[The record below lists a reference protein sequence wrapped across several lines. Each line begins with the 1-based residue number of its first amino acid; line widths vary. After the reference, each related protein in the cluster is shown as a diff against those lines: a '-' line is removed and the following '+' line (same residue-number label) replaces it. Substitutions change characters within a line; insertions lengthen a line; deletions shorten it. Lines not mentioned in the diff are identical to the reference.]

1 MRRHHRSSSYRPGDF
16 YRIDDLSG
24 KKVHASDTVKL
35 WNGLIVSRSWFE
47 ARNPQDFVRA
57 RHDHQMVPEP
67 RPEESDSFLGPLQTV
82 IATAPDGDNLAH
94 APMGTLGMFALGQN
108 EESFYAANLSGSF
121 VIEVA
126 TTAGMSAFDRISII
140 LDNGEAFP
148 TYIFSV
154 SGSTT
159 LVLIEA
165 LTANA
170 SAGNPVTDFTA
181 ATTPSIG

>member
-1 MRRHHRSSSYRPGDF
+1 M
-16 YRIDDLSG
+16 
-24 KKVHASDTVKL
+24 
-35 WNGLIVSRSWFE
+35 
-47 ARNPQDFVRA
+47 
-57 RHDHQMVPEP
+57 
-67 RPEESDSFLGPLQTV
+67 
-82 IATAPDGDNLAH
+82 
-94 APMGTLGMFALGQN
+94 
-108 EESFYAANLSGSF
+108 
-121 VIEVA
+121 IEVA